1 MALYFCSCF
10 QKELG
15 ATVSGT
21 FRFSILTEEFL
32 FSYLTG
38 GDERFNDA
46 PVPILDIVQAYPQ
59 IPAQAH
65 RTPSCHRRMRGLK
78 QQPKSQGL

>member
-1 MALYFCSCF
+1 MSKVYFCSCF

-32 FSYLTG
+32 SAYERLKTTAQEPGVIVLSATLVLTLRTEEQVG
-38 GDERFNDA
+38 GFASGNS
-46 PVPILDIVQAYPQ
+46 VQFY
-59 IPAQAH
+59 
-65 RTPSCHRRMRGLK
+65 SCL
-78 QQPKSQGL
+78 